1 MKIIRNIR
9 RAGLIAAAVLALGAG
24 PALACS
30 CAPAESAEAQAAG
43 YDLVAVVTVGES
55 WALES
60 ESETAEAEAYKAY
73 QDEKAEALRTY
84 AEALAA
90 GEDVPPLADFMDN
103 FYSQSTYRP
112 APYVI
117 GSHLTMMHVQSV
129 LKGEM
134 SRHVVVKS
142 MDPGMPACGVRYRP
156 GAQVLLL
163 AQGSNGVYRTSM
175 CDRAQF
181 PLEDFEEALN
191 TE

>member
-1 MKIIRNIR
+1 MT
-9 RAGLIAAAVLALGAG
+9 AGTA

-55 WALES
+55 WEMES
-60 ESETAEAEAYKAY
+60 ESRTAEAEAYKAF

-84 AEALAA
+84 AESLAA
-90 GEDVPPLADFMDN
+90 GEDAPPLNEFMNN

-112 APYVI
+112 APHVI
-117 GSHLTMMHVQSV
+117 GSHLTIMHIQSV

-156 GAQVLLL
+156 GAEVLLL
-163 AQGSNGVYRTSM
+163 ARGDNGVYHTSM
-175 CDRAQF
+175 CDQAQF
-181 PLEDFEEALN
+181 PLEAYEAAIE

>member
-60 ESETAEAEAYKAY
+60 ESETAE
-73 QDEKAEALRTY
+73 AEALRTY

-181 PLEDFEEALN
+181 PLEDFEAALN

>member
-1 MKIIRNIR
+1 VTIIRIIR
-9 RAGLIAAAVLALGAG
+9 RAGLTTLAVLALGAG

-43 YDLVAVVTVGES
+43 YDLIAVVTVGES
-55 WALES
+55 WELES
-60 ESETAEAEAYKAY
+60 ESKAAEAEAYKAY
-73 QDEKAEALRTY
+73 QDEKAKALRTY
-84 AEALAA
+84 AESLAA

-103 FYSQSTYRP
+103 FYSQSSYRP
-112 APYVI
+112 APYLI

-134 SRHVVVKS
+134 SRHVIVKS

-156 GAQVLLL
+156 GSEILLL
-163 AQGSNGVYRTSM
+163 ATGSDGIYRTSM

-181 PLEDFEEALN
+181 PLEDYEAALDI
-191 TE
+191 E